1 VTDPHPTDEELIRHF
16 QEGDKSSYDE
26 LVSRFKGPL
35 FSFIY
40 RILGDR
46 AFAEDLLQETFLRLW
61 VNRDSYREVAR
72 FSTWIYT
79 VAGNLAKTEL
89 RRQKIRRWFP
99 ISSGSGA
106 GENEITIEI
115 SDPDAD
121 PHRDLERATILRRV
135 DEEIRR
141 LPLVFREVIIL
152 RDVRE
157 LTYDEISKILRI
169 PIGTVKSRVN
179 RGRLRLQ
186 KRLQDLL

>member
-1 VTDPHPTDEELIRHF
+1 MTDPHPTDEELIRHF